1 MAWNLRS
8 KSFLLS
14 REALKIKRDIT
25 EEISSAAY
33 VPDNLKYYDNVMK
46 ETPGMYGRECSLDF
60 IKKKQEKLLKL
71 KKKVKKNYDSNINK
85 IDSYLKI
92 LEKSIIDE
100 SDHVELVVFKLY
112 LQLENVVK
120 VTETVNDLGFRIK
133 TNTYAR
139 ERKYSTNDI
148 TSIITDPFANVVED
162 LKILVQERQ
171 RKNYYGNKECF

>member
-1 MAWNLRS
+1 
-8 KSFLLS
+8 
-14 REALKIKRDIT
+14 
-25 EEISSAAY
+25 
-33 VPDNLKYYDNVMK
+33 
-46 ETPGMYGRECSLDF
+46 
-60 IKKKQEKLLKL
+60 
-71 KKKVKKNYDSNINK
+71 SNINK

-148 TSIITDPFANVVED
+148 TSIITDPFTDVVED

>member
-1 MAWNLRS
+1 
-8 KSFLLS
+8 
-14 REALKIKRDIT
+14 
-25 EEISSAAY
+25 
-33 VPDNLKYYDNVMK
+33 
-46 ETPGMYGRECSLDF
+46 
-60 IKKKQEKLLKL
+60 
-71 KKKVKKNYDSNINK
+71 DSNINK

-92 LEKSIIDE
+92 LEESIIDE

-162 LKILVQERQ
+162 LKILVQDRQ
-171 RKNYYGNKECF
+171 RKNYHGNKECF

>member
-14 REALKIKRDIT
+14 REVLKIKRDIT

-100 SDHVELVVFKLY
+100 SD
-112 LQLENVVK
+112 QLENVVK

-148 TSIITDPFANVVED
+148 TSIITDPFTDVVED

>member
-14 REALKIKRDIT
+14 REVLKIKRDII

-148 TSIITDPFANVVED
+148 TSIITDPFTDVVED

>member
-14 REALKIKRDIT
+14 REVLKIKRDIT
-25 EEISSAAY
+25 EEISSAAC
-33 VPDNLKYYDNVMK
+33 VPDNLKYYDSVMR
-46 ETPGMYGRECSLDF
+46 ETHSMYGRECSLDF

-71 KKKVKKNYDSNINK
+71 KKKIKKNYDSNINK

-92 LEKSIIDE
+92 LEESIIDE

-162 LKILVQERQ
+162 LKILVQDRQ
-171 RKNYYGNKECF
+171 RKNYHGNKECF